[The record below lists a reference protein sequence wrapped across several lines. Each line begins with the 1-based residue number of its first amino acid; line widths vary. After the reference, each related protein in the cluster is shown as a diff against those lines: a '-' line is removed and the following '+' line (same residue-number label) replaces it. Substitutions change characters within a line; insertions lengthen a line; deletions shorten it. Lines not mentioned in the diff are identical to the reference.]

1 MSEVKG
7 GSSDEEEE
15 AKWQEHRRNWFKKA
29 NKTPTVQLW
38 HGSPRS
44 PSSPEQFTSPTS
56 LNASS
61 SSANT
66 SSVHPVRSSGIVM
79 GSSANLGTPNI
90 DTVLASLF
98 PRAKILHSSNG
109 TVMITPNPVSVIESP
124 PSRLEEII
132 GRFGVSSN
140 HMKESSSSPFSS
152 QKEPSTSSVYEPPQH
167 HPSQLER
174 RQPPPSPEE
183 LEEER
188 RAKALRGR
196 NLIGGILTSQQS
208 ERKVTR

>member
-56 LNASS
+56 LNHASS
-61 SSANT
+61 LSANT

-124 PSRLEEII
+124 PSRLEDII

-140 HMKESSSSPFSS
+140 HMKESSSS
-152 QKEPSTSSVYEPPQH
+152 SSVYEPQH